1 MQALALYANRC
12 ELPVRYLQACASLT
26 AVADC
31 SSHGDNLLGQYG
43 VCCPCCETHTS
54 QYWTVSCVV
63 LRAAVIVS
71 NHVSYLDILV
81 HMSHSAPSFVAR
93 GNTQDLPLIGV
104 VRCDPHYAL

>member
-1 MQALALYANRC
+1 M
-12 ELPVRYLQACASLT
+12 
-26 AVADC
+26 
-31 SSHGDNLLGQYG
+31 
-43 VCCPCCETHTS
+43 
-54 QYWTVSCVV
+54 

-104 VRCDPHYAL
+104 VRCDPRLAQQRRYSLHSVQVAMFPSVLFMFLSACS